1 MQIKICG
8 LFRQE
13 DIEYVNEALPEYAG
27 FVFWK
32 KSRRAVT
39 TEQAA
44 EYRKR
49 LDKRIRAVGV
59 FVDEEPEKII
69 ALLRNG
75 TIDIAQLHGQET
87 EETIRRIKKESG
99 KPVWKAVIVRT
110 GDDVQRWQDSRADLL
125 LFDGG
130 MGSAHTFSWDYLSSL
145 KRPFFLAG
153 GMDAEKIRNAAKLP
167 GICGIDLSSSV
178 ETEGYKD
185 RQKILDV
192 VKCVRMYEQKSEERT
207 N

>member
-13 DIEYVNEALPEYAG
+13 DIEYINEALPEYAG
-27 FVFWK
+27 FVFYE

-39 TEQAA
+39 PEQAGV
-44 EYRKR
+44 YRKR
-49 LDKRIRAVGV
+49 LDGRIQAVGV

-69 ALLRNG
+69 ALLQNG

-87 EETIRRIKKESG
+87 EETIRKIQKESG
-99 KPVWKAVIVRT
+99 KPVWKSVIVKT
-110 GDDVQRWQDSRADLL
+110 ADDVEKWQDSRADLL

-130 MGSAHTFSWDYLSSL
+130 MGSAHTFPWEYLSGL

-153 GMDAEKIRNAAKLP
+153 GMDAEKIKDAAKLP
-167 GICGIDLSSSV
+167 GVCGIDLSSSV

-192 VKCVRMYEQKSEERT
+192 VKCVRKFEQKSEERT

>member
-27 FVFWK
+27 FVFYE

-39 TEQAA
+39 PEQAGV
-44 EYRKR
+44 YRKR
-49 LDKRIRAVGV
+49 LDGRIQAVGV

-69 ALLRNG
+69 ALLQNG

-87 EETIRRIKKESG
+87 EETIRKIQKESG
-99 KPVWKAVIVRT
+99 KPVWKAVIVKT
-110 GDDVQRWQDSRADLL
+110 ADDVEKWQDSRADLL

-130 MGSAHTFSWDYLSSL
+130 MGSAHTFSWEYLSGL

-153 GMDAEKIRNAAKLP
+153 GMDAEKIKDAAKLP
-167 GICGIDLSSSV
+167 GVCGIDLSSSV

-192 VKCVRMYEQKSEERT
+192 VKCVRKFEQKSEERT